1 MAEGST
7 REPAKWTT
15 TVIVS
20 TALQGNEVAASLQ
33 REHHKVRFSQ
43 SVESGSIIFP
53 LSGIAFL
60 LANAQE
66 LFTSSQETFFPWIG
80 NFISVHR
87 NCFLVL
93 TSALHGSSEWNLMF
107 TIQQRFLGSNLRII
121 PAHNNAEIVKIML
134 IIAKATSKPHL
145 ETITD
150 RLLKAQSQI
159 IELSPV
165 WQILDSI

>member
-7 REPAKWTT
+7 GEPTKWTT

-20 TALQGNEVAASLQ
+20 RTLQGHEVAASLQ

-43 SVESGSIIFP
+43 SVETGSIIFP

-60 LANAQE
+60 LATTQE
-66 LFTSSQETFFPWIG
+66 LFATSHETMFPWIE
-80 NFISVHR
+80 NFISIHR

-93 TSALHGSSEWNLMF
+93 TAALHGSSEWDLMF

-145 ETITD
+145 ETIID

-159 IELSPV
+159 IERSPV
-165 WQILDSI
+165 WQLLDSI